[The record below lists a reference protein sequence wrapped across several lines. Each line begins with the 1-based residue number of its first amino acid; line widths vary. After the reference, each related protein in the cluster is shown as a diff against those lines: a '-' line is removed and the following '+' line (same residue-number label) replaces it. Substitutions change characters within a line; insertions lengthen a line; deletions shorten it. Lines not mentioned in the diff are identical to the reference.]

1 MSSHLC
7 AQIRKNEAE
16 DHRMRHSQAGQ
27 IAAKGAADLVAAD
40 GFANMADL

>member
-27 IAAKGAADLVAAD
+27 IAASMSAETYSRI
-40 GFANMADL
+40 